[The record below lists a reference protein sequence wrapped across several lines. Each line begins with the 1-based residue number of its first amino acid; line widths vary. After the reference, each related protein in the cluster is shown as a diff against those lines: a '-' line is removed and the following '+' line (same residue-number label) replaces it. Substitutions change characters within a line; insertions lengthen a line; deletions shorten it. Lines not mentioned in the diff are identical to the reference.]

1 MMLNSDNVETRTT
14 FIPTDKLD
22 PQVALMTD
30 TMKIGSISKPALF
43 TGPDGKKSYKIL
55 YLKSSTNAHKASLE
69 QDYPKIKEYATN
81 DKINRK
87 LSEWFEKKRKQTFIK
102 IDPEYQVCPQMKG
115 WATPV
120 DNTANAEV
128 KP

>member
-1 MMLNSDNVETRTT
+1 VETRTT
-14 FIPTDKLD
+14 YIPTDRLD
-22 PQVALMTD
+22 PQVALTID
-30 TMKIGSISKPALF
+30 TMKIGSISRPQMF
-43 TGPDGKKSYKIL
+43 VGSDGKKSYKIL
-55 YLKSSTNAHKASLE
+55 YLKSSTDAHKANLD

-87 LSEWFEKKRKQTFIK
+87 LSEWFEKKRKETFIK
-102 IDPEYQVCPQMKG
+102 IDPEYQLCGQMKG

-120 DNTANAEV
+120 EAATAEV